1 MKRTFTFPA
10 LVPAGGTV
18 TVLLSV
24 KSLLVMK
31 SEGILNRRVLT
42 AAVLLLCFLPWTG
55 KGNLVYNGDF
65 EIHSNGVSLGWAYS
79 QYVGFSLGGNPGRFA
94 LLYNS
99 NTSDPTVPTISQT
112 ISGLSSGQIY
122 NVSGDYRLW
131 KPPGGSL
138 PSDPSFGVAI
148 DGTFLF
154 ETLEPPNTDWLNFS
168 FDFTATS
175 PSVVLSLS
183 SQING
188 TDVPY
193 AIDNIAMYATPEPS
207 TISLISLG
215 GGVLICVRHTKKR
228 SRI

>member
-1 MKRTFTFPA
+1 MSVIKER
-10 LVPAGGTV
+10 AGGHLMKLHE
-18 TVLLSV
+18 VL
-24 KSLLVMK
+24 
-31 SEGILNRRVLT
+31 NYWFFT
-42 AAVLLLCFLPWTG
+42 AAVLMLPTLPSKG
-55 KGNLVYNGDF
+55 EGNLVYNGDF
-65 EIHSNGVSLGWAYS
+65 EIHSNAVSLGWTYS

-99 NTSDPTVPTISQT
+99 NPSDPTVPTVSQT

-122 NVSGDYRLW
+122 KVSGDYRLW
-131 KPPGGSL
+131 KRPGGSL

-154 ETLEPPNTDWLNFS
+154 ETLEPANTDWLNFS
-168 FDFTATS
+168 FDYTATS

-207 TISLISLG
+207 TISLIFLG
-215 GGVLICVRHTKKR
+215 SGVLITIRRIKKP
-228 SRI
+228 SRL